1 MNLGVFV
8 LGLEQDE
15 LDKCGAGERSLY
27 HFIGLGFW
35 VFLGLAAIAGG
46 INLYYI
52 DDHFL
57 SIAIGAILFPVLLG
71 FLFRI
76 LLLSVKRPPR
86 FFLQKWYLRMLPDLG
101 SVVRLV
107 IVTILTLLIAMPL
120 SGILQY
126 HRVERVAEEKR
137 QELRRITL
145 EASSQSFAS
154 SISADLEQ
162 NEHTH
167 YPVAVYS
174 DLLAT
179 GLTKAVIS
187 IVFLALL
194 APVLM
199 LLLLKF
205 RPIFRYQEQINS
217 KIEVEARTAFEQAQ
231 SSAKVQLDKFGAASE
246 FPLFNEYED
255 YPINSIKRV
264 LPGTTVKSDQELL
277 SLLWLPKK

>member
-126 HRVERVAEEKR
+126 HRVERVAEEKAR
-137 QELRRITL
+137 VTANYFRSFESKFCLKYQRRPWTERAHAL
-145 EASSQSFAS
+145 SCCSLFGFTRYGVDQGGNLYCLFSSFSSRSDASTVEV
-154 SISADLEQ
+154 SAYFSL
-162 NEHTH
+162 
-167 YPVAVYS
+167 P
-174 DLLAT
+174 
-179 GLTKAVIS
+179 
-187 IVFLALL
+187 
-194 APVLM
+194 
-199 LLLLKF
+199 
-205 RPIFRYQEQINS
+205 
-217 KIEVEARTAFEQAQ
+217 RT
-231 SSAKVQLDKFGAASE
+231 
-246 FPLFNEYED
+246 N
-255 YPINSIKRV
+255 
-264 LPGTTVKSDQELL
+264 
-277 SLLWLPKK
+277 